1 MCRVEVWTGHAAGRD
16 TKSFPFPSFRASL
29 EPGEDLWKA
38 PCSGD
43 LAGEGAS
50 CQLIRL
56 PDSGKRRPPWPAVPP
71 AESADAM
78 VWAGGPAPLAPSLGC
93 LSQDGE
99 ARRPGG
105 GSPRAGGRLFSLVK
119 GLPLHAQ
126 RVARGICR
134 SEMGELVPNFFFIR
148 FCFML
153 RNKDE

>member
-1 MCRVEVWTGHAAGRD
+1 MWTGHAAGRD

-71 AESADAM
+71 AESADSM

-105 GSPRAGGRLFSLVK
+105 GSPRAGGRLFSSVK

-126 RVARGICR
+126 RVARGH
-134 SEMGELVPNFFFIR
+134 LQK
-148 FCFML
+148 
-153 RNKDE
+153 RNGRVGAKFLFYSILFYAAQ